1 MSGGGGGGAPGA
13 LRPYVML
20 AVKVKVAA
28 K

>member
-1 MSGGGGGGAPGA
+1 MSGGGGAPGA

-20 AVKVKVAA
+20 AVKAKVAA